1 MAAALKKGGSSL
13 KRQKGNDRHFV
24 IIRLFGNLITL
35 PTDVSTSCN
44 LSECSTALLFI
55 YLLGIFT
62 YLKLYFA
69 DAIHNFK
76 RVTIIHI

>member
-13 KRQKGNDRHFV
+13 KRQKCNDRHFV

-55 YLLGIFT
+55 Y
-62 YLKLYFA
+62 
-69 DAIHNFK
+69 
-76 RVTIIHI
+76 